1 MLERRIE
8 EWVKEK
14 TGCEVEFESDEA
26 LKLLKEF
33 GILSEDLNGDL
44 FVLPMDAA
52 LRNLPLGTRS
62 ITDRIE
68 EYDIVEG
75 YDRDILDE
83 QEDEYKSEET
93 KRKKYGWF

>member
-8 EWVKEK
+8 EWVKDK
-14 TGCEVEFESDEA
+14 TRSQIEFESDEA
-26 LKLLKEF
+26 VKLLREF
-33 GILSEDLNGDL
+33 GILSEDINGDL
-44 FVLPMDAA
+44 YVLPMDAS
-52 LRNLPLGTRS
+52 LRNLPHTSRS

-83 QEDEYKSEET
+83 QEEEYKSEET
-93 KRKKYGWF
+93 KRRKYGWF

>member
-1 MLERRIE
+1 MLERRVE
-8 EWVKEK
+8 DWVRDK
-14 TGCEVEFESDEA
+14 TGCVIEFDAGEA
-26 LKLLKEF
+26 LKFLREF

-44 FVLPMDAA
+44 FVLPMDSS
-52 LRNLPLGTRS
+52 LRNLPITARS

-75 YDRDILDE
+75 YDRDITDE
-83 QEDEYKSEET
+83 PEEEYKSEET